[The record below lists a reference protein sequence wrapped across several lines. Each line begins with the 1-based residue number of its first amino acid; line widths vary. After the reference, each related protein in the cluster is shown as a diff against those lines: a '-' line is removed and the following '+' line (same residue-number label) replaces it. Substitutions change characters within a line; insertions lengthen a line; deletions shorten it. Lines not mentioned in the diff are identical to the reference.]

1 MNAPKATPD
10 VRPEDREE
18 LRRRANASAA
28 RRAAPG
34 TASYPI
40 ACLLLALATPFGGDH
55 PVLIF
60 SLTAAALIAAAG
72 RMLVISMF
80 GKMYGR
86 NASRWRMLFH
96 ATLFACAVAWSTAS
110 CLTFLFYGIGAS
122 SFLALMFIT
131 AMCSAAVNVYR
142 ADLVVFRLY
151 VFVLIAP
158 QVAAWLY
165 QGTPHLSPSG
175 GTRAELGLAI
185 TVVVIFLPYLWIEGS
200 RSHREYWEGLTAA
213 RLLEV
218 RAVELEEARKLAES
232 ASQAKSAF
240 LANMSHEIRTPMN
253 AILGMSGLLL
263 DTDLD
268 PQQREYAGIVRTS
281 GNALLQLINDILDF
295 SKIEA
300 GKLELETI
308 DFDLRTIVEETTEI
322 LKPEFQDK
330 GLELAC
336 LVYRDVPS
344 WLRGDPGRLRQV
356 LLNLAG
362 NAVKFTAKGE
372 VIIRVMLEQEI
383 DTHAALRFTVTDTG
397 IGIAPER
404 QAQLFQSFSQLDVS
418 ATRRYGGTGLGLA
431 ISKHL
436 TEMMGG
442 TIGVESKPGK
452 GSTFWFTAVFEKL
465 PEDDSR
471 PPETQRR
478 PRRTPAETAPSSA
491 RILLAEDNVVNQK
504 VVLWILEKLG
514 YRADA
519 VANGEEVLRALDM
532 IPYDLV
538 LMDCQMPEMDGYEA
552 TAQIRAREGQV
563 GHTPIVAMTAHA
575 MKGDREKCLA
585 AGMDD
590 YVPKPIQPEHLD
602 AVIRRWLGRENGQL
616 FLSES

>member
-1 MNAPKATPD
+1 MNAPSAGPD
-10 VRPEDREE
+10 IRPEDREE
-18 LRRRANASAA
+18 LQRRASAAAA

-34 TASYPI
+34 VASYPI
-40 ACLLLALATPFGGDH
+40 ACLLLALATPFGRDH
-55 PVLIF
+55 PVLIS

-72 RMLVISMF
+72 RMLVISMV
-80 GKMYGR
+80 GKMAGR
-86 NASRWRMLFH
+86 HASLWRMLFH
-96 ATLFACAVAWSTAS
+96 STLFACAVVWTTAS
-110 CLTFLFYGIGAS
+110 CLTFLFYGIGES

-142 ADLVVFRLY
+142 ADLFVFRLY
-151 VFVLIAP
+151 VFVMIVP
-158 QVAAWLY
+158 QVAVWLY
-165 QGTPHLSPSG
+165 Q

-185 TVVVIFLPYLWIEGS
+185 TVVVIFLPYLWIEGG

-218 RAVELEEARKLAES
+218 RAAELEEARKLAEA

-263 DTDLD
+263 ETGLD
-268 PQQREYAGIVRTS
+268 PQQREYAEIVRTS
-281 GNALLQLINDILDF
+281 GNGLLQVINDILDF

-308 DFDLRTIVEETTEI
+308 DFDLRATVEETTEI
-322 LKPEFQDK
+322 LKPQFQEK

-362 NAVKFTAKGE
+362 NAAKFTDKGE
-372 VIIRVMLEQEI
+372 VIIRAMLEQEI
-383 DTHAALRFTVTDTG
+383 DTHAMLRFTVTDTG

-404 QAQLFQSFSQLDVS
+404 RDQLFQSFSQLDVS
-418 ATRRYGGTGLGLA
+418 ATRKHGGTGLGLA

-442 TIGVESKPGK
+442 AIGVESMPGK
-452 GSTFWFTAVFEKL
+452 GSTFWFTAVFEKS
-465 PEDDSR
+465 PEGDSR
-471 PPETQRR
+471 PPAPQP
-478 PRRTPAETAPSSA
+478 PRRASAEIAPSSV
-491 RILLAEDNVVNQK
+491 RILLAEDNPVNQK

-519 VANGEEVLRALDM
+519 VANGEEVLHALEL

-552 TAQIRAREGQV
+552 TAQIRGREGRG

-590 YVPKPIQPEHLD
+590 YVAKPIKPEDLD
-602 AVIRRWLGRENGQL
+602 EVIQRWLGRRAPL
-616 FLSES
+616 